1 MTSNYSRTCIKRS
14 KVKVPKFFPLS
25 TVIFTK
31 QADGTQPVCI
41 VFHLYWDLLSK
52 INSMSVSR
60 INISTLS
67 SQFLNALQII
77 FLFHHV
83 SHLRESWKELR
94 SCYQSQLGLYDKS
107 LLVVYYSPPFK
118 YINTLT
124 VLILHSL
131 VISRRS
137 LIPSSE
143 GKLIFWTMPFGR
155 TVEKRNLFNLGF
167 VKKLRGFSV
176 KRMSLC
182 EFFRF

>member
-1 MTSNYSRTCIKRS
+1 
-14 KVKVPKFFPLS
+14 
-25 TVIFTK
+25 
-31 QADGTQPVCI
+31 
-41 VFHLYWDLLSK
+41 
-52 INSMSVSR
+52 MSVSR

-124 VLILHSL
+124 EGGISRCHLRESWKELRSCYQSQLGLYDKSLLVVYYSPPFKYINTLTVLILHSL

-143 GKLIFWTMPFGR
+143 GKLIFCTIWTNCREEKSIQFG
-155 TVEKRNLFNLGF
+155 
-167 VKKLRGFSV
+167 
-176 KRMSLC
+176 LC
-182 EFFRF
+182 